1 MHVNHVR
8 WFIQSPFLW
17 KWTCLK
23 RQMVSHGGQIRKTH
37 VFTKREAQWKP
48 KEYKGYFS
56 IPSEEAAY
64 VAWSY
69 ELTCFFSSIP
79 LLWFLNRHFQR
90 TGSSVNEI
98 KTWQAEPIFPRF
110 SAGCFSTSWGKTPS
124 PKPNQAGTRGDQ
136 RFLAETGLSDLGWSW
151 MLVLHALLNPR
162 SRGHYLQAVLKT
174 TLFLLGH
181 TKSFRL
187 QVSLGWIA
195 NRFLQIVAN
204 CIEIV
209 FSLENTFAILF
220 AQAISWI
227 RFFAGKVWW

>member
-124 PKPNQAGTRGDQ
+124 PQAQSGWDQ
-136 RFLAETGLSDLGWSW
+136 RWPKVLGGDGFKWSW
-151 MLVLHALLNPR
+151 MILDVGFACFTQSQKSRALLASR
-162 SRGHYLQAVLKT
+162 SKDH
-174 TLFLLGH
+174 
-181 TKSFRL
+181 
-187 QVSLGWIA
+187 
-195 NRFLQIVAN
+195 
-204 CIEIV
+204 IV
-209 FSLENTFAILF
+209 FAWTYKKLSLASVL
-220 AQAISWI
+220 
-227 RFFAGKVWW
+227 GLDC

>member
-1 MHVNHVR
+1 MWDDSSNHHFCGSGLAWNARWSLMVVKSAKLTSSPRGRPNGSQRNTKGTFPSRQKKRPMLLGHMSSHVSSA
-8 WFIQSPFLW
+8 QFL
-17 KWTCLK
+17 C
-23 RQMVSHGGQIRKTH
+23 
-37 VFTKREAQWKP
+37 FD
-48 KEYKGYFS
+48 FS
-56 IPSEEAAY
+56 IGISKGPGLAWMRSKHDRQNPSSQDSQQVVLA
-64 VAWSY
+64 
-69 ELTCFFSSIP
+69 
-79 LLWFLNRHFQR
+79 
-90 TGSSVNEI
+90 
-98 KTWQAEPIFPRF
+98 QAEAKLHP
-110 SAGCFSTSWGKTPS
+110 